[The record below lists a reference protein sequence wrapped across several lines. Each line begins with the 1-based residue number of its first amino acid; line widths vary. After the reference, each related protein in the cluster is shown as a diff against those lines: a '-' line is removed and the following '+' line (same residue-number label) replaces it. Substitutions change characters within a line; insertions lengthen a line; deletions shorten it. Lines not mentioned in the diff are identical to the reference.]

1 MNSLLKEEQDLKNL
15 GPIVEVTAAIIME
28 GKKIFIAQ
36 RPYGKK
42 FGGRWELPGG
52 KLEIG
57 ESGEECIIRE
67 LKEELG
73 IEVKEAE
80 HFLTVEHSYPNFS
93 VKLFSY
99 IIKEWKGK
107 IDLKEHQAMKW
118 VSIDEAMESDILEAD
133 LPILEKLFRSI
144 S

>member
-1 MNSLLKEEQDLKNL
+1 MNSLLKEEQASNNL
-15 GPIVEVTAAIIME
+15 GLIVEVTAAILME

-36 RPYGKK
+36 RPHGKK

-73 IEVKEAE
+73 IEVREVE
-80 HFLTVEHSYPNFS
+80 HFLTIEHSYPNFS

-107 IDLKEHQAMKW
+107 LDLKEHQAMKW
-118 VSIDEAMESDILEAD
+118 VSINEAMESNILEAD
-133 LPILEKLFRSI
+133 LPVLEKLLRNNS
-144 S
+144 